1 MVGENQN
8 KWPVLNYNALKDTI
22 TTLQLWAQIIGK
34 IRLKKMPWINH
45 SWHVTLYVSPKG
57 LTTGS
62 IPFEEGNFEIEF
74 DFCDHRLLIS
84 TSTGDRE
91 TVALYARTVASF
103 YREVFEKLDSAGIK
117 AEIVATPNE
126 INPAL
131 PFAEDEFHETYDAG
145 QMHLYWQSL
154 VHINNVF
161 LNFRAGF
168 QGKCSPV
175 HLFWGAFDLA
185 VTRFSGRKAP
195 EYKTAIPNMP
205 LRVMQEAYSHE
216 VCSVGFWPGSDSFPE
231 PAFYAYCYPS
241 PAEFGKYKVEPP
253 EAFFS
258 DEMGEFFLTYQ
269 VVSSSENPEVT
280 LMKFLESTY
289 DAAVETAHWDR
300 DALDFKFSRAL

>member
-1 MVGENQN
+1 MVDETQN
-8 KWPVLNYNALKDTI
+8 KWPVLNYNALTDTI
-22 TTLQLWAQIIGK
+22 ATVQLWAQIIGK

-74 DFCDHRLLIS
+74 DFRDHLLLITTS
-84 TSTGDRE
+84 TSIRE
-91 TVALYARTVASF
+91 SVTLYARTVASF
-103 YREVFEKLDSAGIK
+103 YKEVFEKLNNVGIRV
-117 AEIVATPNE
+117 EIIARPNE
-126 INPAL
+126 INPAI
-131 PFAEDEFHETYDAG
+131 PFQEDELHNTYDAA
-145 QMHLYWQSL
+145 QMHLYWQAL
-154 VHINNVF
+154 VKVNNVF
-161 LNFRAGF
+161 LQFRAGF
-168 QGKCSPV
+168 MGKCSPV

-195 EYKTAIPNMP
+195 EYQTAVPSMP

-241 PAEFGKYKVEPP
+241 PAEFGKYKAEPS

-258 DEMGEFFLTYQ
+258 DEMEEFFLPYEA
-269 VVSSSENPEVT
+269 VIKSENPEAT

-289 DAAVETAHWDR
+289 DAAAEAANWDR
-300 DALDFKFSRAL
+300 DALDFKFIAGL